1 MEYNYLG
8 NTGIKVSK
16 LAFGTLTISPLQRD
30 LGLNKSLNVLKKA
43 IDLGINFFDTADGYI
58 NYKHLNNLLKVIDRK
73 DIVIS
78 SKTYAYNKSQAKNDL
93 NKALNQIGTDYI
105 DIFMLHEQM
114 NEMTIKGHWEA
125 IEYLLEMKKQGKI
138 RAIGISTHFISGVKA
153 FKKYDELEV
162 LHPIINKKGIG
173 ICDGNINEM
182 IDELKTIDKSK
193 GIFAMKAL
201 AGGNLLNSIDEA
213 FDFIL
218 SLDFLDSIAV
228 GMQNSLEVKYNVK
241 RFNGKIDK
249 KLKDKLSLQN
259 RKIIIGDWC
268 VGCGKCIKACQQ
280 KAISIVD
287 NKALI
292 NRNKCSLCGYCA
304 SKCDEF
310 CIKII

>member
-1 MEYNYLG
+1 MEYKFLG

-30 LGLNKSLNVLKKA
+30 LKLNDSLKVLNKA
-43 IDLGINFFDTADGYI
+43 IDLGINFFDTADGYS
-58 NYKHLNNLLKVIDRK
+58 NYKHLNNLLKIVDRK

-78 SKTYAYNKSQAKNDL
+78 SKTYAYNKIQAKNDL
-93 NKALNQIGTDYI
+93 NKALNKIGTDYI
-105 DIFMLHEQM
+105 DIFMLHEQV

-125 IEYLLEMKKQGKI
+125 IKYLLKMKKQGKI
-138 RAIGISTHFISGVKA
+138 RAIGMSTHFISGVKA
-153 FKKYDELEV
+153 FNKYDQLEI

-173 ICDGNINEM
+173 ICDGNINQM
-182 IDELKTIDKSK
+182 IDELKKVDKSK

-241 RFNGKIDK
+241 RFDGVIDK
-249 KLKDKLSLQN
+249 NLKNKLSLQN
-259 RKIIIGDWC
+259 RKIIIGSWC
-268 VGCGKCIKACQQ
+268 IGCGKCIKAC
-280 KAISIVD
+280 
-287 NKALI
+287 
-292 NRNKCSLCGYCA
+292 
-304 SKCDEF
+304 
-310 CIKII
+310 